1 MNTIDSIYKK
11 LEQFIQKYYT
21 NQLIK
26 GSIFFVGFGLCYF
39 LFTLFIEYFLWLNIF
54 GRTIL
59 FWSFVAVE
67 FYLFLRFIC
76 FPVFKLFKIQKGI
89 DYNQASKII
98 GNHFR
103 EVNDKLTNFLQLSE
117 NHEKSELLL
126 ASIEQKANNLSPISF
141 TKAIDFK
148 KSYKYFPLAVVP
160 VLLFLLFFLS
170 GNSSIITQSM
180 DRVVHYGQRY
190 APPAPFEFFITNSE
204 LKAHQGE
211 DFIVNVKIIGNL
223 IPEQVMIV
231 LDNESYYLENV
242 GSVNFQYR
250 FTKLSKNTKF
260 YLQANKVYS
269 DDYTIEVVE
278 VPVIANLEMQLVFPT
293 YLAKKPEKIKG
304 TGNAIIPEGTK
315 IIWNVNT
322 QNTENVEWKESEISN
337 NFTKENNLFSFA
349 KNIFQNTEYQILT
362 SNKNST
368 HHEKLYY
375 KLNVIKDNYPNI
387 KVENI
392 PDSLGIEKN
401 ILIGEVSDDY
411 GLTKLQIVY
420 YQKNNPKDV
429 KTKNLPINKG
439 VFDRFHYIFPEG
451 LEIESGVEYEYY
463 FEVFDNDAIHNFK
476 STKSLVFSDRESTEV
491 EKQEEI
497 LKNQYQNINSLSKS
511 MKSNEKQLSEMDKL
525 QQINK
530 ENKDLG
536 LKDQKKI
543 DDFLKRQMQQEEM
556 MQSFSE
562 KLKDNLSE
570 LTPEQQDKEREL
582 LEKRLEQAKKESEK
596 NKKLLEELKELSDKL
611 KKEELFDKMEKYRQ
625 KAKSGQKNLEQLV
638 ELTKRFYVKKK
649 MEKIASDLNQLA
661 KKQDNLS
668 EETKSN
674 NTAEKQ
680 EELNKEFEKIQQDIN
695 ELNKENK
702 ELKTP
707 LDVPL
712 DKKDAQEVKKN
723 MENAKDN
730 LDKNDQQQAK
740 PKQKSASKKMK
751 EMSQKVKSQMK
762 SMKKQQMK
770 EDAKMLRQ
778 ILDNLLAF
786 SFSQED
792 IMQEFKNLTRKSPA
806 FADNLKIQHN
816 LKMQFQ
822 HVEDSLF
829 ALSLRNP
836 MIGEEINKEIGEVH
850 YNLDKSLEEL
860 AQAKI
865 TKGVSHQQYTITSAN
880 KLASFLSDIQQEMQS
895 SQGEGEGD
903 DDGEGENEGGGSSG
917 KGKKIQLSDI
927 IQKQEELIDRMQ
939 DGMEQ
944 GDNPGE
950 QDGGENGQNNGNQG
964 SDGENGQGKDGETE
978 AESIYE
984 IYKEQQMLRE
994 ALRKQ
999 LEKEGLSGAGQNAT
1013 KQMQDIEKQ
1022 LLNKRFDNTV
1032 LQKMQNLKHELLKLE
1047 KAVREQGE
1055 DHKRQG
1061 ITNKTEFNTATKPI
1075 DPKLQEYLN
1084 SIEILNRDALPI
1096 HPTYNQKVQ
1105 EYFRK

>member
-1 MNTIDSIYKK
+1 MNDVELIYEK
-11 LEQFIQKYYT
+11 LKHFIRKYYT

-39 LFTLFIEYFLWLNIF
+39 LFTLFVEYFLWLNSF

-76 FPVFKLFKIQKGI
+76 FPIFKLFKIQKGI
-89 DYNQASKII
+89 DNKQASKII

-117 NHEKSELLL
+117 KSEKSELLL
-126 ASIEQKANNLSPISF
+126 ASIEQKATNLSTIPF
-141 TKAIDFK
+141 VGAIDFR
-148 KSYKYFPLAVVP
+148 KSYKYMPLAIAP
-160 VLLFLLFFLS
+160 ILLFLLFLLS
-170 GNSSIITQSM
+170 GNSNIITQSM
-180 DRVVHYGQRY
+180 DRVVHYGQHY
-190 APPAPFEFFITNSE
+190 VPPAPFEFFVTNSK
-204 LKAHQGE
+204 LKANQGE
-211 DFIVNVKIIGNL
+211 DFILDVRVNGKL
-223 IPEQVMIV
+223 IPEQVIII

-242 GSVNFQYR
+242 GTAHFQYR
-250 FTKLSKNTKF
+250 FAKLSKNVNF

-269 DDYTIEVVE
+269 NDYTIEVVE
-278 VPVIANLEMQLVFPT
+278 VPVITNFEMQFVFPF
-293 YLAKKPEKIKG
+293 YLGKKTETIKG

-322 QNTENVEWKESEISN
+322 KTTENVEWTNGEISN
-337 NFTKENNLFSFA
+337 SFTKENNLFSFT
-349 KNIFQNTEYQILT
+349 KNIFQNTEYQIIT
-362 SNKNST
+362 SNKNSKN
-368 HHEKLYY
+368 HEKLHY
-375 KLNVIKDNYPNI
+375 KINVIKDNYPNI
-387 KVENI
+387 KVESV

-420 YQKNNPKDV
+420 YQKSNPKDV
-429 KTKNLPINKG
+429 KMKFLPINKG
-439 VFDRFHYIFPEG
+439 VFDRFHYAFPEG
-451 LEIESGVEYEYY
+451 LEIQPGTEYEYY
-463 FEVFDNDAIHNFK
+463 FEIFDNDVIHNFK
-476 STKSLVFSDRESTEV
+476 SSKSIIFSDRKTTEK
-491 EKQEEI
+491 EKQEQN

-511 MKSNEKQLSEMDKL
+511 VKSNEKQLSEMDKL

-530 ENKDLG
+530 ENKDLDF
-536 LKDQKKI
+536 KDQKKI

-556 MQSFSE
+556 IQSFSD
-562 KLKDNLSE
+562 KLKENLTE
-570 LTPEQQDKEREL
+570 LTPEQQDKEKEL
-582 LEKRLEQAKKESEK
+582 LEKRIEEIKKEAEK
-596 NKKLLEELKELSDKL
+596 NKKLLEELKDLTNKL
-611 KKEELFDKMEKYRQ
+611 KKEELFEKMEKYQQ
-625 KAKSGQKNLEQLV
+625 KAKSEQKSLEQLV

-649 MEKIASDLNQLA
+649 MEKIASDLNELA

-668 EETKSN
+668 EETKQN
-674 NTAEKQ
+674 NTS
-680 EELNKEFEKIQQDIN
+680 EEQQKLNKEFEKIQQDIDN
-695 ELNKENK
+695 LNKENK

-712 DKKDAQEVKKN
+712 DKKDAQDVKKD

-730 LDKNDQQQAK
+730 LDKNQRQQAK
-740 PKQKSASKKMK
+740 PKQKSASQKMKKM
-751 EMSQKVKSQMK
+751 SQQIKSQMNA
-762 SMKKQQMK
+762 MKQQQMQ

-792 IMQEFKNLTRKSPA
+792 IMQEFKNSNRKSPS
-806 FADNLKIQHN
+806 FSENLKIQHN

-850 YNLDKSLEEL
+850 YNVDKSLEEL
-860 AQAKI
+860 AQARI
-865 TKGVSHQQYTITSAN
+865 SKGVSHQQYTITSTN
-880 KLASFLSDIQQEMQS
+880 KLANFLSDIQQDMQMS
-895 SQGEGEGD
+895 GEG
-903 DDGEGENEGGGSSG
+903 DGEGENQGEGQGSSE
-917 KGKKIQLSDI
+917 KGKKMQLSDI
-927 IQKQEELIDRMQ
+927 IQKQEELMEKMQ
-939 DGMEQ
+939 NGMEKGENQ
-944 GDNPGE
+944 GK
-950 QDGGENGQNNGNQG
+950 QDDENGQNSG
-964 SDGENGQGKDGETE
+964 SDGESGDEGQEGEGE

-984 IYKEQQMLRE
+984 IYKEQQMLRA
-994 ALRKQ
+994 ALQKQ

-1013 KQMQDIEKQ
+1013 KQMQNIEKQ
-1022 LLNKRFDNTV
+1022 LLNKRFDNNV

-1047 KAVREQGE
+1047 KAVREQGD
-1055 DHKRQG
+1055 DHKRKG
-1061 ITNKTEFNTATKPI
+1061 VTNKTEFNSSTKPI

-1084 SIEILNRDALPI
+1084 GIEILNRDALPI
-1096 HPTYNQKVQ
+1096 HSTYNQKVQ